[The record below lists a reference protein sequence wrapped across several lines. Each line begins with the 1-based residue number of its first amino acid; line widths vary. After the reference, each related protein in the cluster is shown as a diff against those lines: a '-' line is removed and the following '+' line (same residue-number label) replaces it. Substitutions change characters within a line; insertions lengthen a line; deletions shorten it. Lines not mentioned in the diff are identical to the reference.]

1 MVSFLK
7 PNARLWA
14 VRRRPVRACS
24 PSSTRASC
32 STSAPT
38 STPRSTLSGAP
49 RKSTTTTPS
58 STASGPTASS
68 VVPERV
74 SSTFLRSLFH
84 GLHKFSVSEKPC
96 NHDSLGSKVG
106 KCVNPLVPGSVPTWR
121 NPSTYLLQNV
131 SSNLAAA
138 PRCGTKEKNRIQ
150 DYEFTCRCSNRTK
163 VASNGQT
170 QGNCIR

>member
-1 MVSFLK
+1 MFPFVYEGQLFDECTDVDSEIDFVWCATEVYDD
-7 PNARLWA
+7 NTVIDGEWA
-14 VRRRPVRACS
+14 YCQLGCPG
-24 PSSTRASC
+24 
-32 STSAPT
+32 TSEQQHVFEFP
-38 STPRSTLSGAP
+38 LSW
-49 RKSTTTTPS
+49 SY
-58 STASGPTASS
+58 
-68 VVPERV
+68 
-74 SSTFLRSLFH
+74 
-84 GLHKFSVSEKPC
+84 KFSVSEKPC

-121 NPSTYLLQNV
+121 NPSTFLLQNV